1 MVRSRP
7 SDDAIEILL
16 AEDHPGDVRLVEEA
30 FESTGHEGT
39 IHVVTDGYE
48 AIHFLTERGANESP
62 SPPDLA
68 ILDLNLP
75 GKDGCEVLQVIRA
88 DPQLR
93 RLPVIVLTSSDDSSD
108 IVRCYDAH
116 ANAYVTKPA
125 DLEGF
130 VSLMEEITRFWFERV
145 QLPPVSQ

>member
-1 MVRSRP
+1 MARSRT

-30 FESTGHEGT
+30 FESTGREGT

-48 AIHFLTERGANESP
+48 AIHFLKQRGASESP
-62 SPPDLA
+62 TPPDLA

-75 GKDGCEVLQVIRA
+75 GKDGCEVLQVIRE

-93 RLPVIVLTSSDDSSD
+93 RLPVIVLTSSDDRGD
-108 IVRCYDAH
+108 IARCYDAH

-125 DLEGF
+125 DIEGF
-130 VSLMEEITRFWFERV
+130 VSLMEEITRFWLDRV
-145 QLPPVSQ
+145 QLPPVSP